1 MIIGHC
7 CHFLH
12 VQTST
17 FLTETAVV
25 IESESHMTSHDPPV
39 SNLGGVGVWS
49 VEGSIMSTKE
59 FDFTV
64 PNDTM
69 KEEQKK
75 ADSLDLVIDLIHRV
89 NENQA
94 ELADVDSK
102 ALRGVHCELQ
112 RVSEI
117 IKGFLEYST
126 NLVSEEGGLSMI
138 TNA

>member
-7 CHFLH
+7 FHFLH

-25 IESESHMTSHDPPV
+25 IETESHMTSHDPPV

-89 NENQA
+89 NGYRVKATYFITIYGMFLLVQA
-94 ELADVDSK
+94 GCYTE
-102 ALRGVHCELQ
+102 H
-112 RVSEI
+112 
-117 IKGFLEYST
+117 
-126 NLVSEEGGLSMI
+126 
-138 TNA
+138 